1 MINPFNIIQSVEQA
15 YHLRPGSIIKRK
27 KTKTVS
33 EARSVAMYLTRKL
46 TSYSLVEIAE
56 HFDREDHATV
66 AYNCKKVVKIVQLG
80 CKTHAYN
87 TTMRL
92 IDEFMEQYNEA

>member
-1 MINPFNIIQSVEQA
+1 MPKTT
-15 YHLRPGSIIKRK
+15 KRVLIDGVYYR
-27 KTKTVS
+27 VS
-33 EARSVAMYLTRKL
+33 E